1 MGLCSVILG
10 FALGAVQPMV
20 MSMLHQITPH
30 ARHGEAL
37 GLRLMTINASSVA
50 MPMLFG
56 SLGALIGIA
65 GVFWVVGGV
74 LALLAGL
81 AIAAAVAEHVRIRV
95 SVLAVAVLLTGGL
108 LYQFTRERVRIPP
121 PAPEVTYISTF
132 EPGRTDAEI
141 AASNLANQKKQD
153 RLKAEQAQREEEVKD
168 AYRALGRATGLDVD
182 AMEREI
188 ARDNMQQPKA
198 GKPAEAPVAD

>member
-1 MGLCSVILG
+1 MIDRLNPGPGIADFWAEFKRPNKYRWPILG
-10 FALGAVQPMV
+10 GSALLTASLMF
-20 MSMLHQITPH
+20 LLTDH
-30 ARHGEAL
+30 AE
-37 GLRLMTINASSVA
+37 RLN
-50 MPMLFG
+50 
-56 SLGALIGIA
+56 
-65 GVFWVVGGV
+65 WVVGGV

-153 RLKAEQAQREEEVKD
+153 RLKAEQAQREEKVKD